1 MPLSVLVIED
11 DDLTR
16 LSIVYMLDALK
27 YHVVDAKN
35 VDSALTILAG
45 VQFDIVVVSLAR
57 NDPDGALFA
66 QEAKLLQPLI
76 KIVVVSGRRE
86 QATLNGLID
95 GFVQKPFSLSQIDEA
110 IKTMRTSFEERAHA
124 LARR

>member
-27 YHVVDAKN
+27 YHVVDAKTI
-35 VDSALTILAG
+35 DAALAMLAG
-45 VQFDIVVVSLAR
+45 VWFDVIVVSLAR
-57 NDPDGALFA
+57 DDPDGALFA

-76 KIVVVSGRRE
+76 KVVVVSGVRE
-86 QATLNGLID
+86 QATLSGLID

-110 IKTMRTSFEERAHA
+110 IRRMRTSFEERAHS
-124 LARR
+124 LAQR

>member
-1 MPLSVLVIED
+1 
-11 DDLTR
+11 
-16 LSIVYMLDALK
+16 MLDALK

-35 VDSALTILAG
+35 VDSALTMLAG
-45 VQFDIVVVSLAR
+45 VWFDVAVVSLAR
-57 NDPDGALFA
+57 NDPDGAFFA

-86 QATLNGLID
+86 QATLSGLID

-110 IKTMRTSFEERAHA
+110 IKTMRTSFEERAHVF
-124 LARR
+124 ARR